1 MIPTNM
7 EIANI
12 DNRFISAGNSVQAE
26 KNSNSMGKD
35 GFLQLLITQLRNQ
48 DPINP
53 MDGAEFATQ
62 LASFN
67 SLEQLINLN
76 QSVENLAIAQQIMS
90 TGLNNTLAASLTG
103 KTVSA
108 MSDKIIVNG
117 EDQSEIHVR
126 LARPATQ
133 MELTVRDSNGSV
145 VRRLQSDAL
154 TRGDHSISWDQKDDS
169 GNILPEGIYTVEI
182 MARNGEDLVQ
192 SMAFLKGTVDRV
204 RYTHEGVKLMIGGI
218 SIPMGDIEEVGTEKA
233 D

>member
-1 MIPTNM
+1 MDNLIATNM

-12 DNRFISAGNSVQAE
+12 ENRFITAGNSARAE
-26 KNSNSMGKD
+26 NNSNNMGKD

-76 QSVENLAIAQQIMS
+76 ESVENLAIAQQIMS

-108 MSDKIIVNG
+108 MSNKIVVNG
-117 EDQSEIHVR
+117 ESNNEIHVR
-126 LARPATQ
+126 LARSATQ
-133 MELTVRDSNGSV
+133 AELIVRDSNGSV
-145 VRRLQSDAL
+145 VRRIQTDSL
-154 TRGDHSISWDQKDDS
+154 TKGDHSITWDQKDEN
-169 GNILPEGIYTVEI
+169 GKALPQGIYSVEI
-182 MARNGEDLVQ
+182 RAQNGDDRVQ
-192 SMAFLKGTVDRV
+192 SMAFLKGIVDRV

-218 SIPMGDIEEVGTEKA
+218 SIPMGDIEEVGVE
-233 D
+233 